1 MQKNRPLV
9 ILFGGILI
17 LSQGSSPLGQ
27 LVGSQS
33 SLKPKATFVRPI
45 LPSPPNLASAPAG
58 PPDQQVTY
66 FADQL
71 ASGKNHPA
79 LWRGL
84 DDALSVPLTGQ
95 DGKPLGGTGDDPV
108 GPARLAHSLSV
119 AAERYAR

>member
-79 LWRGL
+79 LW
-84 DDALSVPLTGQ
+84 
-95 DGKPLGGTGDDPV
+95 GTGDDPV